1 MAPRK
6 RAPKG
11 YYYDKKTKRHEWTI
25 EYQGRR
31 YRIRDQDEEAA
42 RRKFEEL
49 KRRLFAGAD
58 VQGAKVLLS
67 DYLPSYINTEVTG
80 KQSTIDDY
88 HKRADLYILPTLG
101 RYAVGEIKRWMVVA
115 WVNGMMNEPHP
126 DTGKYW
132 ARSSVKQALALLRRA
147 LQAIVPEHLEHNPA
161 ADVKVPVRRK
171 GDEYKIDDQVE
182 RAKVFTPEQM
192 ETFLAEVLRTD
203 ARYGHGLYVYYVL
216 AAELGWRRGEGLGLR
231 RKDIDFDQAAITIRQ
246 QVTRNT
252 TTNEIRIT
260 TPKTDAGRRE
270 LPVSDDGMALLR
282 EQCLR
287 SGAWA
292 RPDALVFPDKNG
304 ERRKPDSV
312 TQHFRRTC
320 LRLGLIGFNLHS
332 LRKYAITDWRA
343 AGADLEVAAAMA
355 GHAGIKV
362 TAETYSQATME
373 RKRAAVN
380 RKKTS

>member
-6 RAPKG
+6 RTPKG
-11 YYYDKKTKRHEWTI
+11 YHYDKKTKRHEWTI
-25 EYQGRR
+25 EYKGQRHR
-31 YRIRDQDEEAA
+31 VRDQDEETA

-49 KRRLFAGAD
+49 KGQLFGGVD
-58 VQGAKVLLS
+58 IKGAKVLLA
-67 DYLPSYINTEVTG
+67 DYLPSYIDREVAG

-101 RYAVGEIKRWMVVA
+101 RYAVGEIRRWMIVA
-115 WVNGMMNEPHP
+115 WVTGMMNEPHP
-126 DTGKYW
+126 DTGRYW
-132 ARSSVKQALALLRRA
+132 ARSSIKQALALLRRA
-147 LQAIVPEHLEHNPA
+147 LQAIVPEHIEHNPA
-161 ADVKVPVRRK
+161 ADVRVPNHRK
-171 GDEYKIDDQVE
+171 GDEYKIDE
-182 RAKVFTPEQM
+182 TTPHAKIFTPEQM
-192 ETFLAEVLRTD
+192 HTFLEEVRRTD
-203 ARYGHGLYVYYVL
+203 VRYGHDLYVYYFL
-216 AAELGWRRGEGLGLR
+216 AGELGWRRGEGLGVR
-231 RKDIDFDQAAITIRQ
+231 RRDIDFEQGTVAIRQ

-270 LPVSDDGMALLR
+270 LPVSDAGIALLK

-292 RPDALVFPDKNG
+292 RADALVFPDKDG

-312 TQHFRRTC
+312 TQHMRRTC
-320 LRLGLIGFNLHS
+320 HRLGFIGYNLHS

-343 AGADLEVAAAMA
+343 AGADLEVAAALA

-362 TAETYSQATME
+362 TAETYSQPTME
-373 RKRAAVN
+373 RKRAAIN